1 VFTLGDICL
10 PKRQVQLSNL
20 TSKSSFTLE
29 EKALHVTEQLGAPE
43 DGVQSGREGERERRQ
58 ETGSQQ
64 INKTTLG

>member
-1 VFTLGDICL
+1 M
-10 PKRQVQLSNL
+10 SNL